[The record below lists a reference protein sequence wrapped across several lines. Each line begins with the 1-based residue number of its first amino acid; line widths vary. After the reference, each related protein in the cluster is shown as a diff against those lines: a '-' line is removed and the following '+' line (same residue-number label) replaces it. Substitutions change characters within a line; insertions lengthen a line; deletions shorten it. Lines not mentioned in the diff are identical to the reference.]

1 MDVTRGKKLAVRPGR
16 RSDGMPPVPPF
27 QTFLDEHRTAVYRF
41 LLSSVGPQRVDDS
54 FQETF
59 LAALRA
65 YSKLRDGSSL
75 RSWVLTIAT
84 RKAIDAARAEQHR
97 PIASGDM
104 SALAEAASPRAIVPD
119 ADGDSQ
125 RIEPED
131 PLWRAVRELPARQ
144 RAAVVHRVVL
154 DHSYADI
161 AAAME
166 SSEET
171 ARANVY
177 QGLKALRERVE
188 R

>member
-1 MDVTRGKKLAVRPGR
+1 MDVMRRKELVRAGR
-16 RSDGMPPVPPF
+16 RSGGGIPPVPPF
-27 QTFLDEHRTAVYRF
+27 QTFLDEHRRAVYRF
-41 LLSSVGPQRVDDS
+41 LLSSVGPQRADDS

-65 YSKLRDGSSL
+65 YPKLRDGSNL

-97 PIASGDM
+97 PIASGDL

-119 ADGDSQ
+119 AGRDSQ

-131 PLWRAVRELPARQ
+131 ALWRAVRALPARQ

-154 DHSYADI
+154 DRSYADI
-161 AAAME
+161 AAAMG
-166 SSEET
+166 SSEGT

-177 QGLKALRERVE
+177 QGLKTLREKVE